1 MNKYFSKN
9 SNEVAAVLTGKGF
22 NNKLFSYIIAIISVS
37 ALSTVI
43 NNNGLFLGVF
53 IVFIS
58 SLVIIDLKTN
68 KLKKTVWSYELGT
81 NITNVL
87 NETHNNIVKYIEQNI
102 NDDLLIA
109 DHIFI
114 IDTQISEQQ
123 TLENLKDKKTKVIKS
138 GALASY
144 LKSNK
149 NWLINYRGQN
159 HKLISP
165 FRLTAIC
172 YLEHGLVTISQ
183 TCSLPQCTFNSIN
196 INESKYLGLNYIV
209 NKDKLVLDNF
219 TSEILNSAALD
230 KLKKITLAIKPY
242 IEQ

>member
-22 NNKLFSYIIAIISVS
+22 NNKLLNIISYIIAIISAS

-43 NNNGLFLGVF
+43 NNNDLSLGVF

-58 SLVIIDLKTN
+58 SLVIIDWMNTN

-81 NITNVL
+81 NITNLL

-109 DHIFI
+109 DPIFI

-123 TLENLKDKKTKVIKS
+123 TLENLKSDS
-138 GALASY
+138 LASY

-219 TSEILNSAALD
+219 TSKILNSAALD